1 MHWAQYI
8 VTRLLG
14 LLLTVFI
21 GSIAVFMVMKAAP
34 GDPAVAALGENARP
48 ELVAA
53 FRAKHNL
60 DAPPVQQYWR
70 WLTGAVRG
78 DFGLSLSVAADRE
91 ISGLIVV
98 RLPNTIFIGLLAC
111 LIAVALSLLA
121 GTIAALQRGKLT
133 DTLATSLAALGIS
146 MPDFWLSYVLILTL
160 ALGLGIFP
168 SYGFTTPAQSLT
180 GAVYSGFLPALAV
193 GAPLAAVF
201 SRTLR
206 TALVESSHR
215 DYVVAARSFGFRPS
229 FIFVHWIFRNALI
242 PYLTIIGLQIRYILG
257 GVVVIERIFG
267 IAGIGSLMV
276 EGAFARDYPVVQ
288 ACAIIFLVIV
298 LSVNLLVDIVCSL
311 LDPRRS
317 R

>member
-1 MHWAQYI
+1 MHLVQYLA
-8 VTRLLG
+8 TRLLG

-34 GDPAVAALGENARP
+34 GDPAMAALGENARP

-60 DAPPVQQYWR
+60 DLPWVEQYWR
-70 WLTGAVRG
+70 WLTGAVQG
-78 DFGLSLSVAADRE
+78 EFGLSLSVAANRE
-91 ISGLIVV
+91 ISGLIVA

-111 LIAVALSLLA
+111 LIAVVLSLFT

-133 DTLATSLAALGIS
+133 DTIATSLAALGIS

-193 GAPLAAVF
+193 AAPLAAVF

-229 FIFVHWIFRNALI
+229 FIFLHWIFRNALI

-298 LSVNLLVDIVCSL
+298 LSVNLFVDIVCSL